1 MITNFKII
9 FFFIFLIKLKKYK
22 KYNYIL
28 LLNNFYLIH
37 TKIIGEKVTDIFEK
51 CKRTHYSNEISPELA
66 GETVKVTGWVHEI
79 RDLGG
84 IVFVLIRDKY
94 GITQLTAPSKKL
106 SEEMMAD
113 VRAARKETIV
123 TVTGT
128 VQESGKAPNGIE
140 IIPTNID
147 VINVS
152 QLPLPLDTTEKV
164 DAEMDTRLDARFMD
178 LRKHDVSA
186 IFKIKNEMLHT
197 TRNYFYDRDFTEI
210 TTPKLVASATEGGT
224 ELFPITYFEK
234 EAFLGQSPQLY
245 KQMMMATGLDNVFE
259 IGQIFRAEEHD
270 TLRHLNEALSIDA
283 EMSFK
288 SQEDVM
294 DLLED
299 LIKNILNNVQEKCSA
314 ELEDLGHELD
324 VPSGSF
330 PVVPYEEVIDIVNSQ
345 DVEMEYG
352 EDLNRAAEK
361 VLGETMGSYY
371 FITEWP
377 TAIKPFYVMPKADDP
392 EKSTAFDLMYRDLEL
407 SSGAQRIHD
416 YDLLYSQIEAKDLNP
431 DSFEKYLQAFKYG
444 MPPHSGWGMGA
455 DRLTMVITGAKNIRE
470 TVLFPRDRRRLTP

>member
-1 MITNFKII
+1 M
-9 FFFIFLIKLKKYK
+9 
-22 KYNYIL
+22 
-28 LLNNFYLIH
+28 
-37 TKIIGEKVTDIFEK
+37 TDIFEK
-51 CKRTHYSNEISPELA
+51 CKRTHYSTEITPELA

-84 IVFVLIRDKY
+84 IVFVLIRDKK

-106 SEEMMAD
+106 TEEMMAD

-123 TVTGT
+123 TLTGT
-128 VQESGKAPNGIE
+128 VQESPKAPTGVE
-140 IIPTNID
+140 IIPSNID
-147 VINVS
+147 IINVS

-197 TRNYFYDRDFTEI
+197 VRNYFYDNDFTEI

-283 EMSFK
+283 EMSFR

-294 DLLED
+294 NLLED
-299 LIKNILNNVQEKCSA
+299 VIKNVLNNLQEKCSS

-324 VPSGSF
+324 VPSGAF

-377 TAIKPFYVMPKADDP
+377 TSIKPFYVMPKEDDP

-407 SSGAQRIHD
+407 SSGSQRIHD

-455 DRLTMVITGAKNIRE
+455 DRLTMVLTGAKNIRE

>member
-1 MITNFKII
+1 M
-9 FFFIFLIKLKKYK
+9 
-22 KYNYIL
+22 
-28 LLNNFYLIH
+28 
-37 TKIIGEKVTDIFEK
+37 TDIFDK
-51 CKRTHYSNEISPELA
+51 CKRTHYSNEITPELA

-84 IVFVLIRDKY
+84 IVFLLLRDKN
-94 GITQLTAPSKKL
+94 GITQITAPSKKL

-113 VRAARKETIV
+113 VRAARKETII

-140 IIPTNID
+140 LIPSNID

-164 DAEMDTRLDARFMD
+164 DAEMDTRLDSRFMD
-178 LRKHDVSA
+178 IRKHDVSA
-186 IFKIKNEMLHT
+186 IFKIKSQILHT
-197 TRNYFYDRDFTEI
+197 ARNYFYDHDFTEI

-288 SQEDVM
+288 SSQDAM

-299 LIKNILNNVQEKCSA
+299 LIRNILADVQNKCQK
-314 ELEDLGHELD
+314 ELTEDLNHELD
-324 VPSGSF
+324 IPKDSF
-330 PVVPYEEVIDIVNSQ
+330 PAVTYEEVLDIVNSH
-345 DVEMEYG
+345 DVEMNYG
-352 EDLNRAAEK
+352 EDLSRAGEK
-361 VLGETMGSYY
+361 ALGEAMGSYY

-377 TAIKPFYVMPKADDP
+377 MAIKPFYVMPLSEGS

-416 YDLLYSQIEAKDLNP
+416 YDYLYSRLEAKDLNP
-431 DSFEKYLQAFKYG
+431 DSFEKYLEAFKYG

-455 DRLTMVITGAKNIRE
+455 DRLTMVITGSKNIRE

>member
-1 MITNFKII
+1 M
-9 FFFIFLIKLKKYK
+9 
-22 KYNYIL
+22 
-28 LLNNFYLIH
+28 
-37 TKIIGEKVTDIFEK
+37 TDIFDK
-51 CKRTHYSNEISPELA
+51 CKRTHYSNELTPELA

-84 IVFVLIRDKY
+84 IVFVLIRDKN

-106 SEEMMAD
+106 TEEMMAD
-113 VRAARKETIV
+113 VRAARKETII
-123 TVTGT
+123 TLTGT
-128 VQESGKAPNGIE
+128 VQESNKAPNGVE

-152 QLPLPLDTTEKV
+152 KLPLPLDTTEKV

-197 TRNYFYDRDFTEI
+197 ARNYFYDHDFTEI

-245 KQMMMATGLDNVFE
+245 KQMMMATGLDSVFE

-283 EMSFK
+283 EMSFR
-288 SQEDVM
+288 SQQDVM

-299 LIKNILNNVQEKCSA
+299 LIRTISANLLEKNQN
-314 ELEDLGHELD
+314 ELDILGHELD
-324 VPSGSF
+324 IPKESF
-330 PVVPYEEVIDIVNSQ
+330 PIVPYEDVLNIVNSH
-345 DVEMEYG
+345 DVEMNYG
-352 EDLNRAAEK
+352 DDLSRAAEK
-361 VLGETMGSYY
+361 VIGDEMGSYY

-377 TAIKPFYVMPKADDP
+377 TAIKPFYVMPNSDDP

-407 SSGAQRIHD
+407 SSGSQRIHS
-416 YDLLYSQIEAKDLNP
+416 YDLLYQQLEAKDLNP
-431 DSFEKYLQAFKYG
+431 DSFEKYLEAFQYG

-455 DRLTMVITGAKNIRE
+455 DRLTMVLTGAQNIRE

>member
-1 MITNFKII
+1 M
-9 FFFIFLIKLKKYK
+9 
-22 KYNYIL
+22 
-28 LLNNFYLIH
+28 
-37 TKIIGEKVTDIFEK
+37 TDIFEK
-51 CKRTHYSNEISPELA
+51 CKRTHYSNEIGPELA

-84 IVFVLIRDKY
+84 IVFVLIRDKN

-113 VRAARKETIV
+113 VRAARKETII
-123 TVTGT
+123 TLTGT
-128 VQESGKAPNGIE
+128 VQESAKAPNGVE
-140 IIPTNID
+140 IIPSNID

-164 DAEMDTRLDARFMD
+164 EAEMDTRLDSRFMD

-186 IFKIKNEMLHT
+186 IFKIKSQMLHT
-197 TRNYFYDRDFTEI
+197 ARNYFYDNDFTEI

-288 SQEDVM
+288 SQTDAM
-294 DLLED
+294 NTLEE
-299 LIKNILNNVQEKCSA
+299 LIKRILSDISTNCQK
-314 ELEDLGHELD
+314 ELSDLDHELD
-324 VPSGSF
+324 IPTEPF
-330 PVVPYEEVIDIVNSQ
+330 PIVTYEEVIDIVNSR
-345 DVEMEYG
+345 DVEMNYG

-377 TAIKPFYVMPKADDP
+377 TAIKPFYVMSNSDDA

>member
-1 MITNFKII
+1 M
-9 FFFIFLIKLKKYK
+9 
-22 KYNYIL
+22 
-28 LLNNFYLIH
+28 
-37 TKIIGEKVTDIFEK
+37 TDIFEK
-51 CKRTHYSNEISPELA
+51 CKRTHYSTEITPELA

-84 IVFVLIRDKY
+84 IVFVLIRDKK

-106 SEEMMAD
+106 TEEMMAD
-113 VRAARKETIV
+113 VRSARKETIV
-123 TVTGT
+123 TLTGT
-128 VQESGKAPNGIE
+128 VQESAKAPNGVE
-140 IIPTNID
+140 IIPSNID
-147 VINVS
+147 IINVS

-197 TRNYFYDRDFTEI
+197 VRNYFYDNDFTEI

-245 KQMMMATGLDNVFE
+245 KQMMMATGLDSVFE

-283 EMSFK
+283 EMSFR

-294 DLLED
+294 NLLED
-299 LIKNILNNVQEKCSA
+299 VIKNVLNNLQEKCSS

-324 VPSGSF
+324 VPSGAF

-407 SSGAQRIHD
+407 SSGSQRIHD

-455 DRLTMVITGAKNIRE
+455 DRLTMVLTGAKNIRE

>member
-1 MITNFKII
+1 M
-9 FFFIFLIKLKKYK
+9 
-22 KYNYIL
+22 
-28 LLNNFYLIH
+28 
-37 TKIIGEKVTDIFEK
+37 TDIFDK
-51 CKRTHYSNEISPELA
+51 CKRTHYSNELTPELA

-84 IVFVLIRDKY
+84 IVFVLIRDKN

-106 SEEMMAD
+106 TEEMMAD
-113 VRAARKETIV
+113 VRAARKETII
-123 TVTGT
+123 TLTGT
-128 VQESGKAPNGIE
+128 VQESNKAPNGVE

-152 QLPLPLDTTEKV
+152 KLPLPLDTTEKV

-197 TRNYFYDRDFTEI
+197 ARNYFYDHDFTEI

-245 KQMMMATGLDNVFE
+245 KQMMMATGLDSVFE

-283 EMSFK
+283 EMSFR
-288 SQEDVM
+288 SQQDVM

-299 LIKNILNNVQEKCSA
+299 LIRTICANLLEKNQN
-314 ELEDLGHELD
+314 ELDILGHELD
-324 VPSGSF
+324 IPKEPF
-330 PVVPYEEVIDIVNSQ
+330 PVVPYEDVLNIVNSH
-345 DVEMEYG
+345 DVEMNYG
-352 EDLNRAAEK
+352 DDLSRAAEK
-361 VLGETMGSYY
+361 VIGDEMGSYY

-377 TAIKPFYVMPKADDP
+377 TAIKPFYVMPNSDDP

-407 SSGAQRIHD
+407 SSGSQRIHS
-416 YDLLYSQIEAKDLNP
+416 YDLLYQQLEVKDLNP
-431 DSFEKYLQAFKYG
+431 DSFEKYLEAFQYG

-455 DRLTMVITGAKNIRE
+455 DRLTMVLTGAQNIRE

>member
-1 MITNFKII
+1 M
-9 FFFIFLIKLKKYK
+9 
-22 KYNYIL
+22 
-28 LLNNFYLIH
+28 
-37 TKIIGEKVTDIFEK
+37 TDIFEK
-51 CKRTHYSNEISPELA
+51 SKRTHYSNEIGPELA
-66 GETVKVTGWVHEI
+66 GQTVKITGWVHEI

-84 IVFVLIRDKY
+84 IVFVLIRDKN

-113 VRAARKETIV
+113 VRAARKETII

-128 VQESGKAPNGIE
+128 VQESAKAPNGVE
-140 IIPTNID
+140 IIPSNID

-152 QLPLPLDTTEKV
+152 KLPLPLDPTEKV

-178 LRKHDVSA
+178 IRKHDVSA
-186 IFKIKNEMLHT
+186 IFKIKNEILHT
-197 TRNYFYDRDFTEI
+197 ARNYFYDHDFTEI
-210 TTPKLVASATEGGT
+210 NTPKLVASATEGGT

-270 TLRHLNEALSIDA
+270 TLRHLNEALSMDA
-283 EMSFK
+283 EMSFR
-288 SQEDVM
+288 SHDDMM

-299 LIKNILNNVQEKCSA
+299 LIQNILANVQANCQS
-314 ELEDLGHELD
+314 ELEDLNHELD
-324 VPSGSF
+324 IPKEAF
-330 PVVPYEEVIDIVNSQ
+330 PKVTYDEVVDIVNSH

-361 VLGETMGSYY
+361 VLGDTMGSYY

-377 TAIKPFYVMPKADDP
+377 TAIKPFYVMPLCDNP

-407 SSGAQRIHD
+407 SSGSQRIHS
-416 YDLLYSQIEAKDLNP
+416 YDLLLEQFEKKDLNP
-431 DSFEKYLQAFKYG
+431 DSFTKYLQAFQYG
-444 MPPHSGWGMGA
+444 MPPHSGWGVGV

>member
-1 MITNFKII
+1 M
-9 FFFIFLIKLKKYK
+9 
-22 KYNYIL
+22 
-28 LLNNFYLIH
+28 
-37 TKIIGEKVTDIFEK
+37 TDIFEK
-51 CKRTHYSNEISPELA
+51 CKRTHYSTEITPDLA

-79 RDLGG
+79 RDVGG
-84 IVFVLIRDKY
+84 IVFVLIRDKK

-123 TVTGT
+123 TLTGT
-128 VQESGKAPNGIE
+128 VQESGKAPNGVE
-140 IIPTNID
+140 IIPSNID
-147 VINVS
+147 IINVS

-197 TRNYFYDRDFTEI
+197 VRNYFYDNDFTEI
-210 TTPKLVASATEGGT
+210 NTPKLVASATEGGT

-245 KQMMMATGLDNVFE
+245 KQMMMATGLDSVFE

-283 EMSFK
+283 EMSFR

-294 DLLED
+294 NLLEN
-299 LIKNILNNVQEKCSA
+299 LIQNILSNLQEKCA
-314 ELEDLGHELD
+314 PELEDLGHELD
-324 VPSGSF
+324 VPSGAF

-407 SSGAQRIHD
+407 SSGSQRIHD

-455 DRLTMVITGAKNIRE
+455 DRLTMVLTGAKNIRE